1 MDRYFFPKLLLEVY
15 ILYTPSKIEHSD
27 YMPPIEEEREER
39 AKHTRPSAG
48 QVKKILF
55 EKREKTEER

>member
-1 MDRYFFPKLLLEVY
+1 
-15 ILYTPSKIEHSD
+15 
-27 YMPPIEEEREER
+27 MPPIEEEREER

-48 QVKKILF
+48 FVIKILF